1 MAYYQPPTANVP
13 IFDSAMFSGNRINPT
28 GNVVAPSAFLA
39 FPEAQGAEVFN
50 YTQNGNQMTLG
61 ENGVAITQTVAIPA
75 PANPMLRSAMLM
87 DVAPNTLTTGIA
99 FNAVGFAYDNGTSVN
114 TIPWGNLQQKIDAI
128 APISAAINS
137 YTLAINN
144 SISIQDGETIQ
155 GIPDEAPTPNIL
167 LTSRS
172 GINRIALSGDYG
184 AVGNVLTSNGDAGS
198 LYWGT
203 GSTPGSVGTLG
214 EVLNNGVNGNI
225 ASREIDM
232 AEYDINNIG
241 MVNSSNG
248 VVVENLNGIGAL
260 YDNSLLLQATGGTQ
274 LEIKAT
280 TDANLEINGPTLN
293 TANLTAINQSLPITI
308 NGTTY
313 YVQLFT

>member
-28 GNVVAPSAFLA
+28 GNVVAPSSFLA

-61 ENGVAITQTVAIPA
+61 ENGVAITQTVAVPVNA
-75 PANPMLRSAMLM
+75 MARSA
-87 DVAPNTLTTGIA
+87 APNTLTTGIA

-114 TIPWGNLQQKIDAI
+114 TIPWGNLQQKIGAV

-184 AVGNVLTSNGDAGS
+184 VSGNVLTSGGDAGT

-203 GSTPGSVGTLG
+203 GSTPGSVGTLA
-214 EVLNNGVNGNI
+214 EVLTNGAI
-225 ASREIDM
+225 ANKNIDM
-232 AEYDINNIG
+232 DGYSID
-241 MVNSSNG
+241 
-248 VVVENLNGIGAL
+248 NLGITATPATTIIST
-260 YDNSLLLQATGGTQ
+260 NSLPL
-274 LEIKAT
+274 
-280 TDANLEINGPTLN
+280 
-293 TANLTAINQSLPITI
+293 SI

-313 YVQLFT
+313 YVQLFTSP